1 MYEDLWDQEYV
12 DRMRMKE
19 SFEDGEREGLK
30 KGEEMGLKKG
40 EEMGLKKGEEM
51 GLKKGE
57 KKHVKRMSEQGFSEQ
72 DISRILDVP
81 SERVRAILHPQ
92 RTDYDA
98 DSKGSLCFSNYFRK

>member
-40 EEMGLKKGEEM
+40 ER
-51 GLKKGE
+51 
-57 KKHVKRMSEQGFSEQ
+57 KHVKRMSEQGFSEQ

-81 SERVRAILHPQ
+81 SERVSAILHPQ

-98 DSKGSLCFSNYFRK
+98 DSKGSLCFPNYFRK